1 METNRPFTVYF
12 DTNFYI
18 WLAQVSDEEGNNVIS
33 KLNELEIR
41 HVLSEKILFEL
52 LSGKERN
59 PQDKN
64 LVERVKKFKI
74 KPYKVSISSLETNKD
89 INVSWDVLLLNS
101 ALRNTFADFLKAI
114 YDTETVAQS
123 LSNMTDKKLSKD
135 KEEKLQQN
143 LQPFLTSIGYE
154 QKQSKEENANAFV
167 NLASDLISNLSFI
180 LPDEQRKKLEEID
193 FAVEKSPEHLLNI
206 SKQIIDSLG
215 SENVEKL
222 EEEKKIINSSVKL
235 DPRPYNVAV
244 NEASNKEIKNLGNTF
259 RDAGHINLFVT
270 HQIQIDLIQIDSHQ
284 KNLVER
290 NKPKHR
296 LVELNLD
303 HRYFSVE
310 KSANSAE
317 NLSKVIEI
325 VMNKKQEIYR

>member
-64 LVERVKKFKI
+64 LVERAKSFKI
-74 KPYKVSISSLETNKD
+74 KPYKVSISAFETDKD
-89 INVSWDVLLLNS
+89 VDISWDKLLLNGE
-101 ALRNTFADFLKAI
+101 LRSKFSELLKEI
-114 YDTETVAQS
+114 YDTEIVAQS
-123 LSNMTDKKLSKD
+123 LSNIAAKKLSKD
-135 KEEKLQQN
+135 KQEKLQQN
-143 LQPFLTSIGYE
+143 LQPFLSAFGFDE
-154 QKQSKEENANAFV
+154 KQNEEKNINVFD
-167 NLASDLISNLSFI
+167 NFISDLISNLSFI
-180 LPDEQRKKLEEID
+180 LPDEQRKKFEEIY
-193 FAVEKSPEHLLNI
+193 FAEEKSPEHLLNI
-206 SKQIIDSLG
+206 SKQILDSLG
-215 SENVEKL
+215 SEIVEKL
-222 EEEKKIINSSVKL
+222 QEEEKINNSSVKL
-235 DPRPYNVAV
+235 DPRSYNIAV

-270 HQIQIDLIQIDSHQ
+270 HQNQIDFHQ

-296 LVELNLD
+296 LVELNLNN
-303 HRYFSVE
+303 RYFSVE
-310 KSANSAE
+310 KSSSSSE
-317 NLSKVIEI
+317 NLSKVIE
-325 VMNKKQEIYR
+325 VVTNKKQEIYR